1 MTSSLRYRP
10 SGYLSARTLGEL
22 FERVEAETP
31 YGGRAVSF
39 EPLGMVWLA
48 LEGRRRRA
56 RSEADGPVATE
67 VATARVRTDPRLAEG
82 RVIRFGGADWTIAQ
96 VDGDAERPGQSRL
109 MLERTR

>member
-31 YGGRAVSF
+31 YGGRAVSW

-48 LEGRRRRA
+48 LEGRRRRE
-56 RSEADGPVATE
+56 RSEAEGAVAVE
-67 VATARVRTDPRLAEG
+67 VATAEARTDPRLVEG
-82 RVIRFGGADWTIAQ
+82 RVIRFGGADWTINQ
-96 VDGDAERPGQSRL
+96 VDVDAERLGRSQL